1 MHVVE
6 QLNHPS
12 ILFLVSCVRTLV
24 DAYQL
29 KICRYIAF
37 DHNMTNTGATT
48 YTMSKFKKKV
58 PLIHFTY

>member
-1 MHVVE
+1 MHVVQ

-12 ILFLVSCVRTLV
+12 ILFLESSVRTLV

-37 DHNMTNTGATT
+37 DHNMTTTGATI
-48 YTMSKFKKKV
+48 YTMSK
-58 PLIHFTY
+58 